1 MVAKTKPSLCLWPD
15 CSERP
20 ANVALHMKQAHGIE
34 VQNKKLAPVVN
45 GAPQALLPV
54 RVNDNTELSR
64 DVSRGIGIGKAM
76 ECLVCHGTKGANI
89 IKQDKDR
96 DGNVYRRRQ
105 CVICGARWS
114 TYEVRFE

>member
-1 MVAKTKPSLCLWPD
+1 MVAKTKLSLCLWPG

-20 ANVALHMKQAHGIE
+20 ANVALHMNQAHGTE
-34 VQNKKLAPVVN
+34 VQNKILAPVELPV
-45 GAPQALLPV
+45 LRTTVPV
-54 RVNDNTELSR
+54 RVNDNPEASS
-64 DVSRGIGIGKAM
+64 DINRGIGIGNAM
-76 ECLVCHGTKGANI
+76 VCLVCHGTKGANI